1 MSLPFRPQLAVGGAA
16 PRSLPLPGLAQGFS
30 QAWRPSPL
38 VRSVGGRLVPNL
50 PRLRILNPGWLLYAW
65 ALQQVAREFTW
76 QLAFY
81 MNGLQFIR
89 FCAPVGASG
98 FIGPANLPNCTTGQ
112 AWGGDPLGDLGKKL
126 KGAYA
131 AGYIHIVGQ
140 GNSLSGGVPRYNS
153 QSIFYWP
160 GLTAVGLQRPY
171 YRSAALPIRVGNNY
185 APPYAS
191 YLRQPPGFVMPQVRP
206 WPVWAGPRPT
216 TGPSPVPQA
225 PDYPDQG
232 TIAGPGTGWDWN
244 PGVSRPIVRPIPANP
259 SIPRTVPRTNVRE
272 MKIGA
277 NTRAAGLFFSLMK
290 ARELVSEWGDLLDV
304 IFKSLPK
311 STQKAFGGSNAST
324 SRKVQAVL
332 ERFGDMDAREF
343 LKNLIANHIEDEIIG
358 RTYMKWRSQARAGIV
373 GNQMGSIG
381 PVANDAFKNYA
392 KYVSNLS
399 NDLADLV
406 MDGVDEVTNTQARN
420 INAKAAKADAAF
432 ERYRTLDPAL
442 TAMAKR

>member
-1 MSLPFRPQLAVGGAA
+1 MSLPFRPQYAGGGAA

-30 QAWRPSPL
+30 QAWRPTPL

-50 PRLRILNPGWLLYAW
+50 PRLRMINPGWLIYAW

-81 MNGLQFIR
+81 ANGLQFVSY
-89 FCAPVGASG
+89 CSLVGASG

-112 AWGGDPLGDLGKKL
+112 ASGGRPLGELGQVL
-126 KGAYA
+126 GTRLSS
-131 AGYIHIVGQ
+131 GYVHIVGTRA
-140 GNSLSGGVPRYNS
+140 SVGGVPRYNS
-153 QSIFYWP
+153 QTIFFWP
-160 GLTAVGLQRPY
+160 GAVAAAGRRPF
-171 YRSAALPIRVGNNY
+171 YRNY
-185 APPYAS
+185 AIPVRAGADDFAPPYAS
-191 YLRQPPGFVMPQVRP
+191 YIRQPGFVLPQVRP
-206 WPVWAGPRPT
+206 WPVWSGPRPT
-216 TGPSPVPQA
+216 TAPSPVPQA

-232 TIAGPGTGWDWN
+232 TIAGPGTGWDWS
-244 PGVSRPIVRPIPANP
+244 PGVSRPIVRPLPANP
-259 SIPRTVPRTNVRE
+259 SIPRAVPRTNVRE

-290 ARELVSEWGDLLDV
+290 AREMVSEWGDLLDV

-358 RTYMKWRSQARAGIV
+358 RTYMKWRSEARAGIV

-392 KYVSNLS
+392 KYVSDLS

-420 INAKAAKADAAF
+420 VNAKAAKADAAF
-432 ERYRTLDPAL
+432 ERYRTVDPAL
-442 TAMAKR
+442 TVMAKR